1 MIIGYGNTLRGEDG
15 FGCDVIKKLENYDLK
30 DTKLI
35 STFQLTPEL
44 CLDLLEVSEIIFIDA
59 CYLENEKYHYHLGCS
74 IKEENINLSHHISPK
89 MIIKLLEG
97 IYSKKPQ
104 YSIFGM
110 FTNNFVQ
117 IHQINKYNESVDRIC
132 DFISH
137 QT

>member
-15 FGCDVIKKLENYDLK
+15 FGCDVIKQLENYDLK

-59 CYLENEKYHYHLGCS
+59 CYLENEKYHYHFGCS
-74 IKEENINLSHHISPK
+74 IEEESTNLSHHISPK
-89 MIIKLLEG
+89 MIIKLLES
-97 IYSKKPQ
+97 IYSKRIQ

-110 FTNNFVQ
+110 FTNNFEQ
-117 IHQINKYNESVDRIC
+117 ILHTDKYNESIKHIC
-132 DFISH
+132 DFISR
-137 QT
+137 QN